1 MTVEILLYLGL
12 LLVSLATLLKAS
24 DWFVDAAERIGLS
37 LGISPFIVG
46 VTIIA
51 FGTSLPE
58 LAASIAAVM
67 VDESEIVIGNVVGSN
82 ISNVVLILGVVA
94 VVAREIRL
102 TFRIMDLDIP
112 LLVASSFLLWFVV
125 RDRHVSMLEAV
136 LLLIGLAVFLI
147 NTLKDDSPKEETDD
161 LTVTWRSY
169 ALMILGGAL
178 VYLGANFTIVTIQKL
193 STLAGISPE
202 IIALTLVALGTSLPE
217 LVVSLNAAAKQ
228 KTGMAV
234 GNILGSNVFNTFAVM
249 GIPAL
254 FGDLEIP
261 QNILD
266 FSLPFMVAI
275 TLIFTVMCVTNK
287 ISRWEGAMLLLFYAF
302 FIIET
307 LKDAF

>member
-125 RDRHVSMLEAV
+125 RDRHVSILEAI

-178 VYLGANFTIVTIQKL
+178 VYLGANFTIVAIQKL

-228 KTGMAV
+228 KPVWPSETSLAPTYST
-234 GNILGSNVFNTFAVM
+234 LLPLWA
-249 GIPAL
+249 
-254 FGDLEIP
+254 
-261 QNILD
+261 
-266 FSLPFMVAI
+266 SLPFSAI
-275 TLIFTVMCVTNK
+275 SKSHKTSSTLA
-287 ISRWEGAMLLLFYAF
+287 SLLW
-302 FIIET
+302 
-307 LKDAF
+307 

>member
-178 VYLGANFTIVTIQKL
+178 VYLGANFTIVAIQKL

>member
-125 RDRHVSMLEAV
+125 RDRHVSILEAI

-178 VYLGANFTIVTIQKL
+178 VYLGANFTIAAIQKL